1 MTPEERRHLSE
12 EVAPIPLPYQF
23 SGDGYERKRG
33 DGTPDRGYNLWS
45 GNLETGENLR
55 MVGTV
60 QIPKGA
66 NWGHRE
72 TLATILFISRA
83 TRAFHDL
90 QAVLQLAEK
99 LYNRQH
105 ANLSITTAMW
115 RQLFGLTNK
124 AQAALEEP
132 DNLT

>member
-12 EVAPIPLPYQF
+12 EIAPIPLPYQF

-60 QIPKGA
+60 QIPKGE

-90 QAVLQLAEK
+90 QAVLQLADT
-99 LYNRQH
+99 LYKRQH
-105 ANLSITTAMW
+105 ATCQSRQQCGVNFLLSQIKR
-115 RQLFGLTNK
+115 RQHLKNRRI
-124 AQAALEEP
+124 
-132 DNLT
+132 

>member
-1 MTPEERRHLSE
+1 
-12 EVAPIPLPYQF
+12 
-23 SGDGYERKRG
+23 
-33 DGTPDRGYNLWS
+33 
-45 GNLETGENLR
+45 

-60 QIPKGA
+60 QLPKGE

-90 QAVLQLAEK
+90 QAVLQLADT
-99 LYNRQH
+99 LYKRQH
-105 ANLSITTAMW
+105 ANLSITSAMW
-115 RQLFGLTNK
+115 RQLFALTNK

-132 DNLT
+132 KNLT